1 MKVMPLQDSKAAQY
15 RYLFLFIVLLGDL
28 LLYPYAGDGG
38 LRYQW
43 FRALGFGL
51 TALSVYAVSFRRWTL
66 VIALLL
72 AVPAAMNRIIVPRHD
87 ASVMALLGVMLTFA
101 FDVFVLITIFRR
113 IFRFERVTSSTIFG
127 ALCIYLLIG
136 FSFTNLYT
144 FVAKLQPWA
153 FYLVPGV
160 NIHQAVEYSDL
171 IYFSF
176 GSMTSLGS
184 SGIIPVSA
192 TVRSLAIVESILGL
206 LYLAVLVSRLVGMYH
221 MELLI
226 QKPAEN
232 SGAAETTD

>member
-1 MKVMPLQDSKAAQY
+1 MPLKDSKAAQY
-15 RYLFLFIVLLGDL
+15 RYLFLFLVLLGNL

-43 FRALGFGL
+43 FRALGLGL

-72 AVPAAMNRIIVPRHD
+72 AVPAAMNRIIVPRQD
-87 ASVMALLGVMLTFA
+87 ASVMALVGVMLTFA

-127 ALCIYLLIG
+127 ALCIYLLVG
-136 FSFTNLYT
+136 FSFTNLYI
-144 FVAKLQPWA
+144 FVSKLQPWA

-160 NIHQAVEYSDL
+160 NIHQTVEYSDL
-171 IYFSF
+171 IYYSF

-184 SGIIPVSA
+184 SGIIPVSPV
-192 TVRSLAIVESILGL
+192 VRSLSIVEAILGL

-221 MELLI
+221 MEMI
-226 QKPAEN
+226 VQKPADNE
-232 SGAAETTD
+232 AVARDAT